1 MGKELKD
8 PGRLAKKLSS
18 LYPFTREALQQMIDY
33 IIENKYLDAEAEE
46 DVDIIQL
53 CHNACHWAIGVRE
66 KEGYKPGLIT
76 AAHITLFGA
85 SAVQRINPNERI
97 PGAGDLFIGTDS
109 RLRVGD
115 YIRDDNSI
123 APVEGYLGEQAFNA
137 ASDILMRNVDAC
149 EMDILNRILTQHLGR
164 EPIASDLL
172 LIRKEWIEGVGKK
185 YKLFLSPT
193 PYECNPMNNSR
204 WTFLGIVEIIFPQP
218 HFFFVQTDRTKIF
231 IQYTPP
237 VNSK

>member
-33 IIENKYLDAEAEE
+33 IIEKKYLDTEAEE

-53 CHNACHWAIGVRE
+53 CHNACHWAIGVRQ
-66 KEGYKPGLIT
+66 KEGYKLGLIT

-85 SAVQRINPNERI
+85 SSVQRINPNERI

-115 YIRDDNSI
+115 YRKDDNSLP
-123 APVEGYLGEQAFNA
+123 PVEGYLGEQAFNA
-137 ASDILMRNVDAC
+137 ASDILMQNVDRC
-149 EMDILNRILTQHLGR
+149 EKDILNRILTTYLSR
-164 EPIASDLL
+164 EVVNDDWL
-172 LIRKEWIEGVGKK
+172 LIRKDWLEGVGKR
-185 YKLFLSPT
+185 YNLFYGPRLQEE
-193 PYECNPMNNSR
+193 Y
-204 WTFLGIVEIIFPQP
+204 LGVVEIIYPHP

-237 VNSK
+237 QGDNIHEKK